1 MAGKDIIKYVVVV
14 LLMAVL
20 IAAFAHAYLQTEKVV
35 TVTATI
41 EEVMAGGDEGP
52 QVTAISAGV
61 DRINLLKY
69 PKDIPANFPGVYVL
83 MVHEGHRI
91 NYWTSVPY
99 TGSGTYN
106 LTVGLGSVPPDGSE
120 VRVIVTVNDKD
131 GKRIAMNTT
140 NIVL

>member
-1 MAGKDIIKYVVVV
+1 MAGKNVIKYAVVV

-20 IAAFAHAYLQTEKVV
+20 IAAFAHGYLKTEKVV
-35 TVTATI
+35 TVSATI
-41 EEVMAGGDEGP
+41 EEVTVGENEVP
-52 QVTAISAGV
+52 HVTAISAGV

-106 LTVGLGSVPPDGSE
+106 LTVGMGSVPIDGSE
-120 VRVIVTVNDKD
+120 VRVIVTVNDEM
-131 GKRIAMNTT
+131 GERIAMNTT
-140 NIVL
+140 NVVI